1 MPINTAPVEGGF
13 LTGKKLIY
21 PISLVISLFF
31 LWGFSYGLLDVLN
44 KHFQDVYVS
53 MRPLPSDRLLMIE
66 STALT
71 SPNSNRPAFKSCTSV
86 VVISVSRRSPPKS

>member
-1 MPINTAPVEGGF
+1 MTDIGTMAGGVPINTAPVQGGY

-44 KHFQDVYVS
+44 KHFQDV
-53 MRPLPSDRLLMIE
+53 
-66 STALT
+66 
-71 SPNSNRPAFKSCTSV
+71 
-86 VVISVSRRSPPKS
+86 

>member
-1 MPINTAPVEGGF
+1 MAGGVPINVAPVEGGF

-44 KHFQDVYVS
+44 KHFQEV
-53 MRPLPSDRLLMIE
+53 
-66 STALT
+66 
-71 SPNSNRPAFKSCTSV
+71 
-86 VVISVSRRSPPKS
+86 